1 ERLIKSADVKR
12 CFLASSLDGLF
23 KTASAMLIMAIA
35 GDAVL
40 PILYAQLNE
49 WGGVK
54 TGLYLIFILYAVI
67 FYYAV
72 YGHKIKVWKFLRRE
86 KSDSVIIKTNC

>member
-1 ERLIKSADVKR
+1 
-12 CFLASSLDGLF
+12 
-23 KTASAMLIMAIA
+23 MAIA